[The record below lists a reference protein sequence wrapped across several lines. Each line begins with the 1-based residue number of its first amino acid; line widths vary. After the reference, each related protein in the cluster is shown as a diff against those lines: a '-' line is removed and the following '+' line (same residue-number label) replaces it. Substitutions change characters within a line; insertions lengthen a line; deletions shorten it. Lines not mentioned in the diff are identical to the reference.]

1 MNVRLKHDVHFT
13 AGIYYNGRVH
23 MNNYNVRL
31 WLLTNSHT
39 ATDHNTAF
47 ERIKYFVFNELDS
60 TVFVNLE
67 HAEMCQRLSMAGF
80 KITTLPGEP
89 VDQLIGIVL
98 HSKLNA
104 ITEDRM
110 IVVETEIGSAMGENV
125 TYLHSD
131 EENSEDL
138 VKPSWC
144 TTADLTHCDPILV
157 DGEKVVTIA
166 PSTAWRELD
175 LAWSNESNV
184 AGNDNTVVFADF
196 KNHDTK

>member
-23 MNNYNVRL
+23 MNNYSVRL
-31 WLLTNSHT
+31 WLMTNSHT

-60 TVFVNLE
+60 TVFINSD
-67 HAEMCQRLSMAGF
+67 HAGMCQRLSTAGF

-89 VDQLIGIVL
+89 VDQLVGIVL

-110 IVVETEIGSAMGENV
+110 IVVETEISSAMGENV

-131 EENSEDL
+131 EERSDDISL
-138 VKPSWC
+138 PDWC
-144 TTADLTHCDPILV
+144 ASADLTHSDPILI
-157 DGEKVVTIA
+157 DGEKVVSIA
-166 PSTAWRELD
+166 SSTSWRELD
-175 LAWSNESNV
+175 LSWSDDSETP
-184 AGNDNTVVFADF
+184 ANDNTVVFADF